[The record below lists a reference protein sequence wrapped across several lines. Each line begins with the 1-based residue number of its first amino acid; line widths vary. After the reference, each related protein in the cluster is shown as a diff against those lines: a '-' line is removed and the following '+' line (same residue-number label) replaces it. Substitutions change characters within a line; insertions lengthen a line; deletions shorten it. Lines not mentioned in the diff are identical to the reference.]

1 MNSNTE
7 FNELVTLLRKF
18 QIKKSLYDERDLE
31 EQVFQFLDKN
41 DINVIRQKTSEVGRI
56 DIAVEINQRI
66 ICLELKV
73 NANLSAMEQMDRY
86 TQKYRD
92 GIILLCWKASKNV
105 KIVFNN
111 VKDQINLP
119 IELIEVIKNQGV
131 V

>member
-1 MNSNTE
+1 MNSNPE
-7 FNELVTLLRKF
+7 FDGLVTLLRKF

-41 DINVIRQKTSEVGRI
+41 DIKVIRQKVSEVGRI
-56 DIAVEINQRI
+56 DIAVEINQRM

-105 KIVFNN
+105 KIVFKN

>member
-1 MNSNTE
+1 MNSNQE
-7 FNELVTLLRKF
+7 FKELVTLLRKF

-31 EQVFQFLDKN
+31 DQVFQFLDKN

>member
-1 MNSNTE
+1 MNSNQE

-31 EQVFQFLDKN
+31 DQIFQFLVKN
-41 DINVIRQKTSEVGRI
+41 DVQVLRQKVSKVGRI
-56 DIAVEINQRI
+56 DIAVEINHRI

-86 TQKYRD
+86 TEKYRD
-92 GIILLCWKASKNV
+92 GIILVCWKASKNV